1 MPDGA
6 LALTAMIIDPRLAA
20 ILAPERWPKLAY
32 GAPATDSARRRAV
45 SHRFRVR
52 IVIEQYWEGFKLL
65 LWNSVWAVN
74 VAALPP
80 ARAYAVRTAR
90 VCHTLIREFVDGE
103 LNQRAAS
110 LVFTTLLSL
119 VPLLAV
125 SFSVLKAFG
134 VHNDLEQ
141 VLIGFLAPLGDKGIE
156 LGDRI
161 MAFVDNVNGR
171 VLGGIGLTLL
181 MLTVLSLVHKV
192 ERSFNYIWRVERPR
206 GFIER
211 FSGYLSALLVG
222 PVLIFTAL
230 GVTASIMH
238 TSLMQEIIAI
248 EPLGTVIKWLIS
260 MIPYLLVITAFTL
273 VYVFVP
279 NTKVQIR
286 AAFVGAVIAGILWE
300 SAGWSFASFVA
311 NSPRHAAIYSSFAV
325 AFLFMIWLY
334 VAWLILLVGAT
345 VAFFIQHPEYH
356 GMPDRVITLS
366 NRMREKLATLAVFRI
381 AQHHV
386 HGGPPVSVSR
396 LSLQLGVPV
405 AALED
410 VLDELVSRGLL
421 VEVSGQEVAYVP
433 GRDVSSISM
442 NEVWTAI
449 RVASESHWIS
459 HDRMRIDAAVEELI
473 GKMDDAVAGV
483 IGSMTLK
490 DLVSD
495 HPPEQRVKQEV
506 ATDEGSLET
515 NEPIER
521 SRPSAAEPVPIS
533 SAKRDREGRID

>member
-1 MPDGA
+1 M
-6 LALTAMIIDPRLAA
+6 
-20 ILAPERWPKLAY
+20 
-32 GAPATDSARRRAV
+32 
-45 SHRFRVR
+45 
-52 IVIEQYWEGFKLL
+52 IEQYWEGLKLL

-74 VAALPP
+74 VATLPP
-80 ARAYAVRTAR
+80 TRAYAVRAAR
-90 VCHTLIREFVDGE
+90 VCHTLVREFIDGE

-156 LGDRI
+156 LGARI
-161 MAFVDNVNGR
+161 MDFVDNVNGR

-181 MLTVLSLVHKV
+181 MLTVLSLVHKI

-230 GVTASIMH
+230 GLTASIMG
-238 TSLMQEIIAI
+238 TSLMQSVIAI
-248 EPLGTVIKWLIS
+248 EPLGAIIKWLVS
-260 MIPYLLVITAFTL
+260 MIPYMLVIAAFTL
-273 VYVFVP
+273 VYIFIP
-279 NTKVQIR
+279 NTRVKVR
-286 AAFVGAVIAGILWE
+286 AAFVGAVIAGILWQ

-311 NSPRHAAIYSSFAV
+311 NSPKHAAIYSSFAV

-356 GMPDRVITLS
+356 GMPDRMITLS
-366 NRMREKLATLAVFRI
+366 NRMREKLAMLAVFRI

-386 HGGPPVSVSR
+386 HGKPPVSVSR

-405 AALED
+405 A
-410 VLDELVSRGLL
+410 
-421 VEVSGQEVAYVP
+421 
-433 GRDVSSISM
+433 
-442 NEVWTAI
+442 
-449 RVASESHWIS
+449 
-459 HDRMRIDAAVEELI
+459 
-473 GKMDDAVAGV
+473 
-483 IGSMTLK
+483 
-490 DLVSD
+490 
-495 HPPEQRVKQEV
+495 
-506 ATDEGSLET
+506 
-515 NEPIER
+515 
-521 SRPSAAEPVPIS
+521 
-533 SAKRDREGRID
+533 

>member
-1 MPDGA
+1 M
-6 LALTAMIIDPRLAA
+6 
-20 ILAPERWPKLAY
+20 
-32 GAPATDSARRRAV
+32 
-45 SHRFRVR
+45 
-52 IVIEQYWEGFKLL
+52 IEQYWESFKLL

-80 ARAYAVRTAR
+80 TRAYAVRTAR
-90 VCHTLIREFVDGE
+90 VCHTLLREFVDGE

-156 LGDRI
+156 LGARI

-171 VLGGIGLTLL
+171 VLGGVGLTLL
-181 MLTVLSLVHKV
+181 MLTVLSLVQKI

-211 FSGYLSALLVG
+211 FSGYLSALLIG

-230 GVTASIMH
+230 GVTASIMS
-238 TSLMQEIIAI
+238 TSLMQSIIAI
-248 EPLGTVIKWLIS
+248 EPLGTVIKWVFS
-260 MIPYLLVITAFTL
+260 MIPYMLVIAAFTL
-273 VYVFVP
+273 VYIFIP
-279 NTKVQIR
+279 NTRVQVR
-286 AAFVGAVIAGILWE
+286 AALIGAVIAGILWQ

-311 NSPRHAAIYSSFAV
+311 NSPKHAAIYSSFAV

-356 GMPDRVITLS
+356 GMPDRMITLS
-366 NRMREKLATLAVFRI
+366 NRMREKLAMLAIFRI

-386 HGGPPVSVSR
+386 HGKPPVDVSR

-405 AALED
+405 VALED
-410 VLDELVSRGLL
+410 ILDELLKRGLL
-421 VEVSGQEVAYVP
+421 VEVVGQEVAYVP
-433 GRDVSSISM
+433 GRDVAKVTL

-473 GKMDDAVAGV
+473 GKMDNAVSGV
-483 IGSMTLK
+483 IGSITLK
-490 DLVSD
+490 DLVAD
-495 HPPEQRVKQEV
+495 YPPDEEGTKRLTPADQAMEV
-506 ATDEGSLET
+506 DEPMVRPRPST
-515 NEPIER
+515 AEPI
-521 SRPSAAEPVPIS
+521 SIG
-533 SAKRDREGRID
+533 SAKRERDGRVD

>member
-1 MPDGA
+1 M
-6 LALTAMIIDPRLAA
+6 
-20 ILAPERWPKLAY
+20 
-32 GAPATDSARRRAV
+32 
-45 SHRFRVR
+45 
-52 IVIEQYWEGFKLL
+52 IEQYWEGFKLL
-65 LWNSVWAVN
+65 LWNSVWGVN

-80 ARAYAVRTAR
+80 VSAYAVRTAR
-90 VCHTLIREFVDGE
+90 VCHTLVREFVDGE
-103 LNQRAAS
+103 LNQRASS

-156 LGDRI
+156 LGARI
-161 MAFVDNVNGR
+161 MDFVDNVNGR

-181 MLTVLSLVHKV
+181 MLTVLSLVHKI
-192 ERSFNYIWRVERPR
+192 EQSFNYIWRVERPR

-222 PVLIFTAL
+222 PVLIFTAVGL
-230 GVTASIMH
+230 TASIMS
-238 TSLMQEIIAI
+238 TSLMQSIIAI
-248 EPLGTVIKWLIS
+248 EPLGTVIKWLVS
-260 MIPYLLVITAFTL
+260 MIPYMLVIAAFTL
-273 VYVFVP
+273 VYIFIP
-279 NTKVQIR
+279 NTRVRVR
-286 AAFVGAVIAGILWE
+286 AAFIGAVIAGILWQ

-345 VAFFIQHPEYH
+345 VAFIIQHPEYH
-356 GMPDRVITLS
+356 GMPDRMITLS
-366 NRMREKLATLAVFRI
+366 NRMREKLAMLAVFRI

-386 HGGPPVSVSR
+386 HGKPPVDVSR

-410 VLDELVSRGLL
+410 ILDELIKRGLL
-421 VEVSGQEVAYVP
+421 VEVTGPEVAYVP
-433 GRDVSSISM
+433 GRDVAKISLD
-442 NEVWTAI
+442 EVWTAI

-459 HDRMRIDAAVEELI
+459 HDRMQFDAAVEELI
-473 GKMDDAVAGV
+473 GKLDNAVAGV
-483 IGSMTLK
+483 VGSMTLK
-490 DLVSD
+490 DLVADYPPDKEVGQSATPASD
-495 HPPEQRVKQEV
+495 
-506 ATDEGSLET
+506 AA
-515 NEPIER
+515 EPDQPVER
-521 SRPSAAEPVPIS
+521 PRPSAVEPVPIS
-533 SAKRDREGRID
+533 SAKRERDGRVD

>member
-1 MPDGA
+1 M
-6 LALTAMIIDPRLAA
+6 
-20 ILAPERWPKLAY
+20 
-32 GAPATDSARRRAV
+32 
-45 SHRFRVR
+45 
-52 IVIEQYWEGFKLL
+52 IEQYWEGLKLL
-65 LWNSVWAVN
+65 LWNSIWAVN
-74 VAALPP
+74 VATLPP

-90 VCHTLIREFVDGE
+90 VCHTLVREFIDGE

-156 LGDRI
+156 LGARI
-161 MAFVDNVNGR
+161 MDFVDNVNGR

-181 MLTVLSLVHKV
+181 MLTVLSLVHKI
-192 ERSFNYIWRVERPR
+192 EQSFNYIWRVERPR

-230 GVTASIMH
+230 GLTASIMG
-238 TSLMQEIIAI
+238 TSLMQTVIAI
-248 EPLGTVIKWLIS
+248 EPLGAIIKWLVS
-260 MIPYLLVITAFTL
+260 MIPYMLVIAAFTL
-273 VYVFVP
+273 VYIFIP
-279 NTKVQIR
+279 NTRVQVR
-286 AAFVGAVIAGILWE
+286 AAFVGAVIAGILWQ

-311 NSPRHAAIYSSFAV
+311 NSPKHAAIYSSFAV
-325 AFLFMIWLY
+325 AFLFMIWLN

-345 VAFFIQHPEYH
+345 VAFIIQHPEYH
-356 GMPDRVITLS
+356 GMPDRMITLS
-366 NRMREKLATLAVFRI
+366 NRMREKMAMLAVFRI

-386 HGGPPVSVSR
+386 HGKPPVSVSR

-410 VLDELVSRGLL
+410 ILDELIKRGLL
-421 VEVSGQEVAYVP
+421 VEVTGPEVAYVP
-433 GRDVSSISM
+433 GRDVAEVSLD
-442 NEVWTAI
+442 EVWMAI

-459 HDRMRIDAAVEELI
+459 HDRMQLDKAVEELI
-473 GKMDDAVAGV
+473 GKIDAAIGGV
-483 IGSMTLK
+483 VGSMSLR
-490 DLVSD
+490 DLVANS
-495 HPPEQRVKQEV
+495 PPEEEDAAPAHWTAPVEKSE
-506 ATDEGSLET
+506 ET
-515 NEPIER
+515 EEPA
-521 SRPSAAEPVPIS
+521 RPAAGQPVPIS
-533 SAKRDREGRID
+533 SAKRDREGRAE